1 MERES
6 FAFIPGFL
14 YLKCNK
20 IYTGSHSGM
29 RYAFTMDD
37 ESIGAV
43 VWPNPWCLEK
53 TDDALKQR
61 QSFSRDEEGLA
72 AARAWVEEQF
82 YARPRHWKAIGW
94 NILDSEPWVKPEEPE
109 PAQEAAP
116 PTAAQP
122 DPAPP
127 AAEPAAAEPPAPP
140 AETAAPPENQAP
152 SESAPPEAA
161 LPEPPAQPAAPAPDA
176 PPWE

>member
-1 MERES
+1 MERET
-6 FAFIPGFL
+6 FAFVPGFL

-53 TDDALKQR
+53 TDDALKVR
-61 QSFSRDEEGLA
+61 ESFSRDEEGLA
-72 AARAWVEEQF
+72 AAKAWVEDQF

-109 PAQEAAP
+109 EPQASEELAPA
-116 PTAAQP
+116 
-122 DPAPP
+122 
-127 AAEPAAAEPPAPP
+127 
-140 AETAAPPENQAP
+140 
-152 SESAPPEAA
+152 
-161 LPEPPAQPAAPAPDA
+161 PAAPAPAEPAPAPEAAAPAAQPEAPAQPDAPAPAAPNPDA

>member
-1 MERES
+1 MERET
-6 FAFIPGFL
+6 FAFVPGFL

-53 TDDALKQR
+53 TDDALKVR
-61 QSFSRDEEGLA
+61 ESFSRDEAGLA
-72 AARAWVEEQF
+72 AAKAWVEDQF

-109 PAQEAAP
+109 EAQETEQTEQAAEPAPAPEAPQAEAPAQ
-116 PTAAQP
+116 TAAQP
-122 DPAPP
+122 DASAP
-127 AAEPAAAEPPAPP
+127 AA
-140 AETAAPPENQAP
+140 
-152 SESAPPEAA
+152 
-161 LPEPPAQPAAPAPDA
+161 QPAPAPDA

>member
-1 MERES
+1 MERET
-6 FAFIPGFL
+6 FAFVPGFL

-53 TDDALKQR
+53 TDDALKVR
-61 QSFSRDEEGLA
+61 ESFSRDEAGLA
-72 AARAWVEEQF
+72 AAKAWVEDQF

-109 PAQEAAP
+109 EPEE
-116 PTAAQP
+116 AQP
-122 DPAPP
+122 AEEPAPP
-127 AAEPAAAEPPAPP
+127 APAP
-140 AETAAPPENQAP
+140 EAPVPDAPEAPAP
-152 SESAPPEAA
+152 S
-161 LPEPPAQPAAPAPDA
+161 AQPEVPGRPHAPAPAPDA

>member
-1 MERES
+1 MERET
-6 FAFIPGFL
+6 FAFVPGFL

-53 TDDALKQR
+53 TDDALKVR
-61 QSFSRDEEGLA
+61 ESFSRDEEGLA
-72 AARAWVEEQF
+72 AAKAWVEDQF

-109 PAQEAAP
+109 
-116 PTAAQP
+116 TAEE
-122 DPAPP
+122 PAP
-127 AAEPAAAEPPAPP
+127 A
-140 AETAAPPENQAP
+140 
-152 SESAPPEAA
+152 
-161 LPEPPAQPAAPAPDA
+161 PAAPAPAEPAPAPEAAAPTSQPEAPAQPDAPAPAAPNPDA

>member
-1 MERES
+1 MERET
-6 FAFIPGFL
+6 FAFVPGFL

-29 RYAFTMDD
+29 RYAFTMND

-53 TDDALKQR
+53 TDDALKAR
-61 QSFSRDEEGLA
+61 ESFSRDEAGLA
-72 AARAWVEEQF
+72 AAKAWVEDQF

-109 PAQEAAP
+109 QPQETEQTEQAAEPAPAAPEPEAPAQ
-116 PTAAQP
+116 TAAQP
-122 DPAPP
+122 EAP
-127 AAEPAAAEPPAPP
+127 
-140 AETAAPPENQAP
+140 
-152 SESAPPEAA
+152 
-161 LPEPPAQPAAPAPDA
+161 APAPDA
-176 PPWE
+176 PPWQ

>member
-1 MERES
+1 MERET
-6 FAFIPGFL
+6 FAFVPGFL

-53 TDDALKQR
+53 TDDALKVR
-61 QSFSRDEEGLA
+61 ESFSRDEEGLA
-72 AARAWVEEQF
+72 AAKAWVEDQF

-109 PAQEAAP
+109 E
-116 PTAAQP
+116 
-122 DPAPP
+122 
-127 AAEPAAAEPPAPP
+127 
-140 AETAAPPENQAP
+140 
-152 SESAPPEAA
+152 PEAA
-161 LPEPPAQPAAPAPDA
+161 EEPAPAPAAPALAKPAPAPEAAAPASQPEAPAQPDTPAPAAPNPNA